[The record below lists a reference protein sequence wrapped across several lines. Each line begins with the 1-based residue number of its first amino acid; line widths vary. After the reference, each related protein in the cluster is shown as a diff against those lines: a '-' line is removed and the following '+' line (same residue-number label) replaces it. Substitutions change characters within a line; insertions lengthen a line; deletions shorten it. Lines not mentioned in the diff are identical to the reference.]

1 MTLWHWK
8 QESLAAGLAPCS
20 TFNAPVPAMGTGAA
34 KTETQTDKVAMVS
47 AKKPKAK
54 PEFRFR
60 PVFLI
65 LMCKLVKE
73 VRY

>member
-1 MTLWHWK
+1 
-8 QESLAAGLAPCS
+8 
-20 TFNAPVPAMGTGAA
+20 MGTGVA
-34 KTETQTDKVAMVS
+34 KTETQTDEAEMVS

-54 PEFRFR
+54 PEFRSR

-65 LMCKLVKE
+65 LICKLVKE